1 MWKNGGMNLN
11 LSMGLVNLPLLVWV
25 AGLLMYIFMDEKKYG
40 KAVQIGRTMFF
51 IGLFIWLMHQR

>member
-1 MWKNGGMNLN
+1 MNLN